1 MNGKFFQLPVE
12 KQNRIINAA
21 YKVFSENSYKK
32 APMSEIASA
41 GNISKAL
48 LFHYFEN
55 KKELYMYLW
64 NNAINQTRKS
74 ISDYH
79 VTETTDFFEM
89 MQRSLLAKC
98 SLMRSYP
105 YLYLF
110 SLKAYYEQEQDIRA
124 SIQSGFR
131 SVSDHSAEIIWNT
144 VDLSEFRQ
152 DIDIKLIY
160 QEILWVSDGY
170 LQQMMS
176 NGVLNPDQMEKD
188 LLRMVVQWKKVYLK

>member
-124 SIQSGFR
+124 SIQSSFR
-131 SVSDHSAEIIWNT
+131 AVSDHSAEIIWNT

-176 NGVLNPDQMEKD
+176 NGVLSPDQMEKD

>member
-1 MNGKFFQLPVE
+1 MNDKFFQLPVE

-21 YKVFSENSYKK
+21 YKVFSESSYKK
-32 APMSEIASA
+32 APMSEIANA

-64 NNAINQTRKS
+64 NNAIEQTRKS

-79 VTETTDFFEM
+79 VTETSDFFEM
-89 MQRSLLAKC
+89 IRRSLLAKC
-98 SLMRSYP
+98 ALMRSYP

-110 SLKAYYEQEQDIRA
+110 SLKAYYEQEQDVRA
-124 SIQSGFR
+124 SIQSSFK
-131 SVSDHSAEIIWNT
+131 SASNHSEEIIWDT

-160 QEILWVSDGY
+160 QEILWASDGY

-176 NGVLNPDQMEKD
+176 SNVLSPDQMEKD
-188 LLRMVVQWKKVYLK
+188 LLRMIEQWKKVYLK